1 MVFSGRLRSVIAH
14 VDGAGVETF
23 HKVRI
28 RRLARA
34 ANRLS
39 DLDYV
44 VFSAADAIQAADC
57 IATNAPIDLIL
68 SDVALPGGV
77 NGPEFVE
84 GLRSRYPEV
93 PVVFMTGYAPMP
105 ACCLSMV
112 ARVFS
117 CFANH
122 SVARNWPPHCS
133 RRAPLPVASD
143 YQP

>member
-1 MVFSGRLRSVIAH
+1 MVFGGRLRSVIAH

-93 PVVFMTGYAPMP
+93 PVVFMTGYAPDASLLLVDGGP
-105 ACCLSMV
+105 GFQLLRKPFSRAQLAAALQQ
-112 ARVFS
+112 ARA
-117 CFANH
+117 FA
-122 SVARNWPPHCS
+122 S
-133 RRAPLPVASD
+133 RV
-143 YQP
+143 

>member
-1 MVFSGRLRSVIAH
+1 MVFGGRLRSVIAH

-28 RRLARA
+28 TRLARA

-93 PVVFMTGYAPMP
+93 PVVFMTGYAPDASLLLVDGGP
-105 ACCLSMV
+105 GFQLLRKPFSRAQLAAALQQ
-112 ARVFS
+112 ARA
-117 CFANH
+117 FA
-122 SVARNWPPHCS
+122 S
-133 RRAPLPVASD
+133 RV
-143 YQP
+143 